1 MNIIWETDPPPDRA
15 AVERRLIAEIEE
27 FDMNDPRKLIFHH
40 MPITPGD
47 WDGPAIYAEGCED
60 GIAASYFPEGEA
72 T

>member
-1 MNIIWETDPPPDRA
+1 
-15 AVERRLIAEIEE
+15 
-27 FDMNDPRKLIFHH
+27 MNDPRKLIFHH